1 MKLIV
6 GLTTLKLRQINLLVC
21 LFIGANLSAQD
32 LVVKTD
38 GSTGYLT
45 HTVGAKENYYS
56 IGRIYNISPRTYAPY
71 NNLKLETPMSIGQVV
86 RIPLV
91 QQNYTLDNSGNAT
104 EAFVPLYYIVQEKEG
119 LMKVAQ
125 HFGISADDLK
135 KLNGLKGDGVNIGD
149 KLVIGYLKVLK
160 EQSSLAANAKV
171 GKPVVKESGN
181 GQQATGNKQ
190 LEEKA
195 IVKAPEVKKE
205 EKPVTTN
212 QQPTT
217 SNKQPEEKPIV
228 KAPEVKKEEKPVVK
242 QDIPK
247 VEEKKPVLNN
257 TINTSASK
265 EGVFMNEYFSQTN
278 NGSNTQSAETMCGVF
293 KSSSGWN
300 NGKYYAL
307 MNGVER
313 GTIVKIMIN
322 GRAVYAKVLDAV
334 PNVKENAGLNV
345 LISNAAA
352 AQLEVN
358 EQKFNVGVIWGK

>member
-6 GLTTLKLRQINLLVC
+6 GLLVS
-21 LFIGANLSAQD
+21 LFIGANLTAQD

-45 HTVGAKENYYS
+45 HTVGPKENYYS

-91 QQNYTLDNSGNAT
+91 QQNYVLDNSGNAT

-119 LMKVAQ
+119 LMKVGQ
-125 HFGISADDLK
+125 HFGISADGLK
-135 KLNGLKGDGVNIGD
+135 KLNGLKGDAVNIGD

-160 EQSSLAANAKV
+160 EQSPLAASAKV
-171 GKPVVKESGN
+171 GKPVVKSVESGVKS
-181 GQQATGNKQ
+181 QETVVKKEPEIKK
-190 LEEKA
+190 EEKPV
-195 IVKAPEVKKE
+195 VKQPEVKKE
-205 EKPVTTN
+205 ETSS

-217 SNKQPEEKPIV
+217 SNKQPEV

-242 QDIPK
+242 P
-247 VEEKKPVLNN
+247 
-257 TINTSASK
+257 TTSNQQPATSK

-278 NGSNTQSAETMCGVF
+278 NGSNTQSAETMCGIF

-313 GTIVKIMIN
+313 GTIVKIMVN

-352 AQLEVN
+352 AQLEIN
-358 EQKFNVGVIWGK
+358 EQKFNVGVMWSK

>member
-6 GLTTLKLRQINLLVC
+6 GLLVS
-21 LFIGANLSAQD
+21 LFMGANLTAQD

-45 HTVGAKENYYS
+45 HTVGPKENYYS

-91 QQNYTLDNSGNAT
+91 QQNYVLDNSGNAT

-119 LMKVAQ
+119 LMKVGQ
-125 HFGISADDLK
+125 HFGIGADDLK
-135 KLNGLKGDGVNIGD
+135 KLNGLKGDAVNIGD

-160 EQSSLAANAKV
+160 EQSPLAANAKV
-171 GKPVVKESGN
+171 GKPVVKEASSKE
-181 GQQATGNKQ
+181 QVASSKTQEVVKTEPKKEDKPVVKQ
-190 LEEKA
+190 
-195 IVKAPEVKKE
+195 PEVKPE
-205 EKPVTTN
+205 EKPV
-212 QQPTT
+212 
-217 SNKQPEEKPIV
+217 V
-228 KAPEVKKEEKPVVK
+228 KTPEVKKEEKPVVK
-242 QDIPK
+242 PA
-247 VEEKKPVLNN
+247 
-257 TINTSASK
+257 TSNQQPATSK

-313 GTIVKIMIN
+313 GTIVKIMVN

-352 AQLEVN
+352 AQLEIN
-358 EQKFNVGVIWGK
+358 EQKFNVGVMWSK

>member
-6 GLTTLKLRQINLLVC
+6 GLLIS
-21 LFIGANLSAQD
+21 LFIGDNLTAQD

-91 QQNYTLDNSGNAT
+91 QQNYVLDNSGNAT
-104 EAFVPLYYIVQEKEG
+104 EAFVPLYYVVQEKEG
-119 LMKVAQ
+119 LNKVAQ

-135 KLNGLKGDGVNIGD
+135 KLNGLKADGVNIGD

-160 EQSSLAANAKV
+160 EQSPLAANAKA
-171 GKPVVKESGN
+171 GKPVVKEAVVS
-181 GQQATGNKQ
+181 KQ
-190 LEEKA
+190 PA
-195 IVKAPEVKKE
+195 VVKTEPKKEDKPVVKEPEVKQE
-205 EKPVTTN
+205 ENPV
-212 QQPTT
+212 
-217 SNKQPEEKPIV
+217 V

-242 QDIPK
+242 QETPK
-247 VEEKKPVLNN
+247 AEEKKPVVNN
-257 TINTSASK
+257 TANTSASK
-265 EGVFMNEYFSQTN
+265 EGVFMNEYFLQTN

-313 GTIVKIMIN
+313 GTIVKIMVN
-322 GRAVYAKVLDAV
+322 GRAIYAKVLDAV
-334 PNVKENAGLNV
+334 PNVKENAGLNI

-358 EQKFNVGVIWGK
+358 EQKFNVGVMWEK